1 MKKKVIVLGITGCIA
16 AYKAAEIARKF
27 IRLGYTVKVVM
38 TEAATHFVTP
48 LTFQTLTREPVIT
61 SLFQGQ
67 VRGEIQHISLAE
79 EADLILVAPAT
90 ANILAKAARGFANDA
105 LSTTILSCQ
114 TPVVFAPAMNAR
126 MYLNPVTQENL
137 VLLKKRGFYIIE
149 PESGELACGMDA
161 VGRLARVETI
171 VKKVKSILKTKEQL
185 KDKNIVVTAGG
196 TREPI
201 DPVRFM
207 GNLSS
212 GKMGYAIAEE
222 AALRGAAVSLITA
235 PTQLLPPA
243 GADIIQV
250 ETAEEMRKEVLK
262 NFEKADVVVKAAAVT
277 DFRPSQVSKS
287 KLKKDEKE
295 LVLKLVRNP
304 DILEELGRLKKKQI
318 LVGFA
323 AESENLEGNA
333 RKKLKAKNLDLVIA
347 NDITKPGMGFGED
360 INEVLIIDKKGEVEK
375 YSPMFKVAL
384 ARIILDKVSELLKS

>member
-222 AALRGAAVSLITA
+222 AALRGAVVSLITA

-323 AESENLEGNA
+323 AESENLEDNA

>member
-48 LTFQTLTREPVIT
+48 LTFQTLTREPVVT

-67 VRGEIQHISLAE
+67 VHGEIQHISLAE

-171 VKKVKSILKTKEQL
+171 VEKVESILKTKEQL

-222 AALRGAAVSLITA
+222 AALRGAVVSLITA

-323 AESENLEGNA
+323 AESENLEDNA

>member
-323 AESENLEGNA
+323 AESENLEDNA

>member
-48 LTFQTLTREPVIT
+48 LTFQTLTREPVVT

-67 VRGEIQHISLAE
+67 VHGEIQHISLAE

-171 VKKVKSILKTKEQL
+171 VEKVKSILKTKEQL

-222 AALRGAAVSLITA
+222 AALRGAVVSLITA

-323 AESENLEGNA
+323 AESENLEDNA